1 MNDVFILQYK
11 IEEFNKENKTLKVT
25 FGDGTWAFIR
35 LTSPLPE
42 SLTELE
48 EVIKKYAPTVE
59 HMKAQSVT
67 DADLSFIEESI
78 GKQQVC
84 ERFTNVQ
91 PVPDQNQNS
100 TIDNFDSAELY
111 KVQITVA
118 IQRTLAEM
126 AGATV

>member
-25 FGDGTWAFIR
+25 FGDNTWAFIR
-35 LTSPLPE
+35 LTSPLPK

-59 HMKAQSVT
+59 HMQAQAIT
-67 DADLSFIEESI
+67 DVDLSFIEESI

-84 ERFTNVQ
+84 QRFTNIQ
-91 PVPDQNQNS
+91 PVPDENQNA
-100 TIDNFDSAELY
+100 TIDNFDAEELY
-111 KVQITVA
+111 KVKITVA

>member
-35 LTSPLPE
+35 LASPLPE
-42 SLTELE
+42 SLAELQE
-48 EVIKKYAPTVE
+48 IIKKYAPTVE
-59 HMKAQSVT
+59 HMQAQTVT
-67 DADLSFIEESI
+67 DIDLSFIEESI

-84 ERFTNVQ
+84 ERFTNIQ

>member
-42 SLTELE
+42 SLSDLQEI
-48 EVIKKYAPTVE
+48 IKKYAPTVE
-59 HMKAQSVT
+59 HMQAQAVT
-67 DADLSFIEESI
+67 DIDLSFIEESL
-78 GKQQVC
+78 GKEQSC

-91 PVPDQNQNS
+91 PIPNQNS

-111 KVQITVA
+111 RVQITVA

>member
-42 SLTELE
+42 SLSDLQEI
-48 EVIKKYAPTVE
+48 IKKYAPTVE

-91 PVPDQNQNS
+91 PVPGQYQIS
-100 TIDNFDSAELY
+100 TIDNFDFAELY
-111 KVQITVA
+111 RVKITVA
-118 IQRTLAEM
+118 IQRTLSEM